1 MIIGKRV
8 ALGTAALALGGGLMA
23 SSAAPTA
30 FASQGPG
37 AQRAPGA
44 GAAVVDQ
51 AIQQSGEAR
60 RPGCAWPN
68 VCFYKGNTLLAK
80 YKDMGYQNL
89 GPRAKQAKVI
99 TNSRRDDGA
108 KLYFVHTSG
117 QRKSACLKP
126 RTTGSVNPGWKPYAI
141 DIRNSPSCR

>member
-1 MIIGKRV
+1 MIIGKRA
-8 ALGTAALALGGGLMA
+8 ALGTAALALGGGLLA
-23 SSAAPTA
+23 SGAAPTA
-30 FASQGPG
+30 FASQGSA
-37 AQRAPGA
+37 AQRAPQA
-44 GAAVVDQ
+44 TTAVTDQ
-51 AIQQSGEAR
+51 GTQQSAEAR
-60 RPGCAWPN
+60 RPGCPWPY
-68 VCFYKGNTLLAK
+68 VCFYKGNTMLAK

-99 TNSRRDDGA
+99 TNARRDDGA

-126 RTTGSVNPGWKPYAI
+126 RTTGFVNPGWKPYAI